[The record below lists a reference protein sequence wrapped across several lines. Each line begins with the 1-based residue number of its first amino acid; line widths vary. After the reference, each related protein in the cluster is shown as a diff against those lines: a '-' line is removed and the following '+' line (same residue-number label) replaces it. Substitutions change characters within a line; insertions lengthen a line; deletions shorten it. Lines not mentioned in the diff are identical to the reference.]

1 MQWKIRNS
9 LKDIYEF
16 ESVLLEEIEKRGYD
30 ENSRFALRLS
40 LDEALV
46 NAYKHG
52 NKEDPA
58 KQILVAAE
66 IADDEIEVVVE
77 DEGEGFDQS
86 TLLDPRKGDR
96 LRRKSG
102 RGVFLIRQFMSTAR
116 YNEKGNRLTF
126 TYLKRNDFG
135 FDERGLARW
144 RYESA
149 TVLELD
155 PDRIRRDPAV
165 VLESVGQLLESGV
178 TRIILDLKFIERIDS
193 SVLGY
198 LIGATREAENQGS
211 VLVLARPQPEVER
224 VIRATSLDAVLKVY
238 AQIRQGLVEVESG
251 Q

>member
-1 MQWKIRNS
+1 MQWKINNS
-9 LKDIYEF
+9 LRDIYNF
-16 ESVLLEEIEKRGYD
+16 EALLLDEIEKRGYD

-52 NKEDPA
+52 NKEDPT
-58 KQILVAAE
+58 KIIFVAAE
-66 IADDEIEVVVE
+66 IADDEIEVSIE

-86 TLLDPRKGDR
+86 ILLDPRKGDR

-102 RGVFLIRQFMSTAR
+102 RGVFLIRQFMSTTR

-135 FDERGLARW
+135 FDAHGLARW
-144 RYESA
+144 KYESA

-155 PDRIRRDPAV
+155 PDRVTRNPAV
-165 VLESVGQLLESGV
+165 ILESVVQLLKSGA
-178 TRIILDLKFIERIDS
+178 TRIILDLKFLEKIDS

-198 LIGATREAENQGS
+198 LVGATREAETRRA
-211 VLVLARPQPEVER
+211 VLVLARPQPDVER

-238 AQIRQGLVEVESG
+238 AEIRQGLDEIEL
-251 Q
+251 

>member
-1 MQWKIRNS
+1 MQWKINNS
-9 LKDIYEF
+9 LKDIYDF
-16 ESVLLEEIEKRGYD
+16 EALLLEEIEKRGYD

-58 KQILVAAE
+58 KKILVEAE
-66 IADDEIEVVVE
+66 IADDGIEVVVE
-77 DEGEGFDQS
+77 DDGEGFDQS
-86 TLLDPRKGDR
+86 ILLDPRKGDR

-102 RGVFLIRQFMSTAR
+102 RGVFLIRQFMSTTR

-135 FDERGLARW
+135 LDSHGLAHW
-144 RYESA
+144 KYESA

-155 PDRIRRDPAV
+155 PDRVGRNPEVI
-165 VLESVGQLLESGV
+165 LESVRQMLESGV
-178 TRIILDLKFIERIDS
+178 TRIILDLKFIEKIDS
-193 SVLGY
+193 AVLGH
-198 LIGATREAENQGS
+198 LVGATREAEGRRA
-211 VLVLARPQPEVER
+211 VLVLARPQPDVER

-238 AQIRQGLVEVESG
+238 AQIRQGLDEIES
-251 Q
+251 